1 MICSVRFFRSFV
13 LANKKLTDS
22 DLKLLL
28 EKQELLLKELLD
40 FSQRQFAESDPVGLD
55 GLLLEKERCFEEM
68 QKVDALLEKWHT
80 QFERDLKQDE
90 KILDQTLQDLL
101 EKILLSEKDFEQV
114 VGREKKAVSLQID
127 ELSRQM
133 QYRKEPIQQRAKIKN
148 MMT

>member
-1 MICSVRFFRSFV
+1 MICSVRYFRSFV

-28 EKQELLLKELLD
+28 EKQQSLLKELLD
-40 FSQRQFAESDPVGLD
+40 FSQRQFAESDPVGLEE
-55 GLLLEKERCFEEM
+55 LLLQKERCFEKM
-68 QKVDALLEKWHT
+68 QKVDSLLEKWYI
-80 QFERDLKQDE
+80 QFDRDLKQDE
-90 KILDQTLQDLL
+90 HFLDQTLQDLL
-101 EKILLSEKDFEQV
+101 VKILNSEKDFEKV

-133 QYRKEPIQQRAKIKN
+133 QYRKEPVQQRAKIKN